1 MKPTHLNNE
10 IVYKAIEA
18 LIELNNYIVSND
30 FDECGS
36 LSESC
41 FTVFDEAIPS
51 YDFKFKLNK
60 DEAYDMKPDDFFPCG
75 FGSITDRIMHLLF
88 REKADAT
95 IVLESAKEALE
106 FYKEAYKDVKKSD
119 ASNYEGYISFSV
131 IEYVKLEAEVE
142 LDIDNSNFRQFI
154 SHSGQDTQFEAY
166 IEYYENTAR
175 WLKNVYSFINECKD
189 K

>member
-1 MKPTHLNNE
+1 MKPIHLNNE
-10 IVYKAIEA
+10 NVYKAIEA

-30 FDECGS
+30 FDEK
-36 LSESC
+36 
-41 FTVFDEAIPS
+41 IPS

-60 DEAYDMKPDDFFPCG
+60 DEVYDMNTDDFFPCG
-75 FGSITDRIMHLLF
+75 FGSITDRIMHLIF

-119 ASNYEGYISFSV
+119 ASNYEGYIGSSV
-131 IEYVKLEAEVE
+131 IEYVKSEAEVE
-142 LDIDNSNFRQFI
+142 LDIDNSNFRYFI
-154 SHSGQDTQFEAY
+154 NHSGRDTQFEAY
-166 IEYYENTAR
+166 IEYYETTAR